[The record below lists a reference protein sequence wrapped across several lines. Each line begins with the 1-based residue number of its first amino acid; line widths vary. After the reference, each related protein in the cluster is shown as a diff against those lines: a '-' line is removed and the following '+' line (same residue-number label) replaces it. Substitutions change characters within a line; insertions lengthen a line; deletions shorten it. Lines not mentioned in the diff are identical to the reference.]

1 MKKTVSMYVLFFFA
15 NSLVYASVVTVK
27 KSLFHDNTLSE
38 KFYIGF
44 IVVGVLSVVSIFSYQ
59 IDIVLMSCRKKIS
72 KTRFAVI
79 LILIVVVSMAVDT
92 CLLFMMTSFIDELH
106 TNLLDRLM
114 LAGFSQI
121 LPIRLMDPEED

>member
-38 KFYIGF
+38 KFYICF

-72 KTRFAVI
+72 KTRFVVI